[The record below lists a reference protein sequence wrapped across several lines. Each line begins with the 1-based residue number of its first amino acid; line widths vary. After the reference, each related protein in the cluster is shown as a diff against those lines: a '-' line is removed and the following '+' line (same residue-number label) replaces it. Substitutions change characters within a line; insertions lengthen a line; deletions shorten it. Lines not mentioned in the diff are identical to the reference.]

1 MILLSSLD
9 QNIFLPDLEMS
20 DLQNAGKMRKK
31 SPGAMLMLSVAAL
44 AASTSGGR
52 AAPCLAVLGAPQS
65 IAAQMHRQPT
75 VTSVAAAEQRLA
87 TVASDLTKR
96 THVRRRAD

>member
-1 MILLSSLD
+1 MILS
-9 QNIFLPDLEMS
+9 
-20 DLQNAGKMRKK
+20 A
-31 SPGAMLMLSVAAL
+31 AAL

-75 VTSVAAAEQRLA
+75 VASVAAAEQRLA
-87 TVASDLTKR
+87 TAAYGLTRR
-96 THVRRRAD
+96 THARRRAD